1 MSDKPVAKK
10 AGRPPIPVEERLARL
25 VPIFNAAIAEITRGA
40 FPRKTL
46 EKYKITFQQEEFLR
60 KNYDAY
66 ESALGQAREAG
77 AAAMAER
84 LVDIA
89 SEHDN
94 PAMARVVSQNMQWY
108 LERVHRKA
116 YAPSVDVNINQQISI
131 SGALSEARARIN
143 RPEIDLQDV
152 VDAEIV
158 DESSTYAIGAPDYE
172 SVAPEIPDR
181 NGLLLAT
188 KTPDKTPAGDSPDI
202 FG

>member
-1 MSDKPVAKK
+1 MSDKPSTKK
-10 AGRPPIPVEERLARL
+10 IGRPPEPVADRLAKL
-25 VPIFNAAIAEITRGA
+25 VPLFDAAIEEITRGA

-46 EKYKITFQQEEFLR
+46 EKYKIGHNAETFLR
-60 KNYDAY
+60 KNYDAF
-66 ESALGQAREAG
+66 EHELARASEAG

-158 DESSTYAIGAPDYE
+158 EESSTYAIGAPDYE
-172 SVAPEIPDR
+172 SVAPIIPDR
-181 NGLLLAT
+181 NGLLLAA
-188 KTPDKTPAGDSPDI
+188 KPPDKMPAGAAPDI